1 MPNASW
7 PVWNRTVPR
16 PDRRGKSDTRYFLRF
31 AGTATLLVSGTLVL
45 VLYVLPQRYVLS
57 SGFREGTL
65 ILPDPSTPFEPMNAA
80 RIAALPTPAPPD
92 EIPQGPA
99 DIFWARVI
107 PLLEA
112 ERYVAAI
119 PVFADYL

>member
-1 MPNASW
+1 M
-7 PVWNRTVPR
+7 PR

-65 ILPDPSTPFEPMNAA
+65 ILPDPSTPFAPMNAA
-80 RIAALPTPAPPD
+80 RIAALPPPAL
-92 EIPQGPA
+92 IANAVQGDGEEPGA
-99 DIFWARVI
+99 EAVSA
-107 PLLEA
+107 LEA
-112 ERYVAAI
+112 TSTMDGRSAWMRLCPASLKPI
-119 PVFADYL
+119 FR